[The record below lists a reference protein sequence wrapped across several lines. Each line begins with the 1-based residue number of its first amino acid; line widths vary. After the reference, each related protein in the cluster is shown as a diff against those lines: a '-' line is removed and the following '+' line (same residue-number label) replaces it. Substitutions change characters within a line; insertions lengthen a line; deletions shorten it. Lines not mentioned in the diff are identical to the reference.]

1 MQRGI
6 SRHSPNQNILIS
18 DCCFFYRTIKNHKI
32 LMLFFFKFLFELF
45 YLVFN
50 MGRTVPSFR
59 PALEHEIESW
69 KNFKRALRPE
79 DQKIF
84 NKLMNYA
91 RIHADAGSMSAR
103 PMLSEILFISFAVE
117 QEKRIELLEEKVK
130 KLEELIRGKD

>member
-1 MQRGI
+1 
-6 SRHSPNQNILIS
+6 
-18 DCCFFYRTIKNHKI
+18 
-32 LMLFFFKFLFELF
+32 
-45 YLVFN
+45 

-69 KNFKRALRPE
+69 KNFKRALRPDE
-79 DQKIF
+79 QKIF

-117 QEKRIELLEEKVK
+117 QEKRIENLEEKV
-130 KLEELIRGKD
+130 EELEKMVRGKE